1 MSASTDCAIIA
12 QSLIERFQMY
22 YLERMS
28 KVLHQRQAGLLTE
41 FEMWQEIGKI
51 ADNALDDLETPN
63 YAHVE
68 LGINEGI
75 AR

>member
-1 MSASTDCAIIA
+1 
-12 QSLIERFQMY
+12 MY
-22 YLERMS
+22 YLTRVS
-28 KVLHQRQAGLLTE
+28 KVLNQYQSGLLTE

-51 ADNALDDLETPN
+51 ADSALDDLETPN